1 MCFIPFTAIAHLGR
15 ISDNN
20 DMRTQPPGSNLRHR
34 GNLLDHETSEGG
46 IVLRGIRRAIA
57 AVLVIL
63 VIAAAVTGC
72 GSKDKLRIGTAGEGG
87 NYSSMGHAL
96 SDVLAQEP
104 YKIETEVKTTAGS
117 ASNIRLL
124 SQNYLELALAQSD
137 VIDEMYHGT
146 LDTQAIGGYS
156 AIAALYPEAV
166 QIVVRAD
173 SQIATVSDLAGK
185 TVSVGEA
192 DSGTQRN
199 AAQILQVYGL
209 TSNMLT
215 VQNMTYTEA
224 VNALRSGTIDAMFCT
239 AGVPA
244 QVITDL
250 SKEMPVNLVPVKGQQ
265 AALLKD
271 AYGFYTKV
279 DIPAGTYNGQKND
292 VTTLAVQSV
301 LLASDKVPEDT
312 IHTITSAL
320 FREKTVLNEAVP
332 VEFDLQE
339 ESAVESITI
348 PFHPGAAKYYGEH
361 GITVEHAG
369 E

>member
-1 MCFIPFTAIAHLGR
+1 M
-15 ISDNN
+15 
-20 DMRTQPPGSNLRHR
+20 
-34 GNLLDHETSEGG
+34 
-46 IVLRGIRRAIA
+46 RAIKKMA
-57 AVLVIL
+57 AVVLAVL
-63 VIAAAVTGC
+63 FTAAAVTGC
-72 GSKDKLRIGTAGEGG
+72 GSTDKLRIGTAGEGG
-87 NYSSMGHAL
+87 NYNAVGHAL
-96 SDVLAQEP
+96 SDILAQDP
-104 YKIETEVKTTAGS
+104 FGIETEVKTTAGS
-117 ASNIRLL
+117 AANIRLL
-124 SQNYLELALAQSD
+124 SQDYLELALAQSD
-137 VIDEMYHGT
+137 VMDEMYHGT
-146 LDTQAIGGYS
+146 LDTQAVGGYS

-185 TVSVGEA
+185 KVSVGEA

-215 VQNMTYTEA
+215 VLNMTYTEA

-250 SKEMPVNLVPVKGQQ
+250 SKEMPINLVPVKGQQ

-279 DIPAGTYNGQKND
+279 DIPAGTYSGQKND

-301 LLASDKVPEDT
+301 LLASDKVPEET

-320 FREKTVLNEAVP
+320 FREKAALNEAVP

-339 ESAVESITI
+339 ETAVESITI
-348 PFHPGAAKYYGEH
+348 PFHPGAVKYYGEH
-361 GITVEHAG
+361 GISLESAG